1 MVEFE
6 QSVAGTGG
14 YIEVKHNHRYTCLLY
29 TSYNNV
35 DDYTRRTFNADENY
49 VKKAFILDKRHW
61 SSETVADDGSGEYA
75 RVLDVYTSTAGAYG
89 RPLKIEQQAYVLVH
103 N

>member
-1 MVEFE
+1 M
-6 QSVAGTGG
+6 
-14 YIEVKHNHRYTCLLY
+14 
-29 TSYNNV
+29 
-35 DDYTRRTFNADENY
+35 
-49 VKKAFILDKRHW
+49 
-61 SSETVADDGSGEYA
+61 SETVADDGSGEYA